1 MSLMTIASQNNICWI
16 LFLMFLSLFNRKN
29 NIWRILVNLFVKHQ
43 LHLLS
48 VLCLKYNGTF
58 LTGRSSSW
66 LSWPESGAY
75 ICRLCS
81 VEYSSLLF
89 HNRTIINSMLLKQFD
104 AFDIF
109 YHKLII
115 NVKKL
120 CEGYAETLYIISE
133 VINAHRSYF
142 PIPGRVVE

>member
-1 MSLMTIASQNNICWI
+1 MLDFIFNVFI
-16 LFLMFLSLFNRKN
+16 FFNRKN
-29 NIWRILVNLFVKHQ
+29 NIWRIFISKLICKHQ

-48 VLCLKYNGTF
+48 DLCLKYNGTF
-58 LTGRSSSW
+58 LTGGLSSW